1 MYINF
6 HNKLMHVM
14 NRHAPVKVLGNKEV
28 KEKQINH
35 GKIKKLVKI

>member
-14 NRHAPVKVLGNKEV
+14 NRHAPIKVLRNKEV
-28 KEKQINH
+28 KEK
-35 GKIKKLVKI
+35 K